1 MWMQNFLNKTFFDSE
16 EVIFELTN
24 HIKTLRSRFR
34 PLPINYFRTADETEM
49 LGTFCGH
56 LIIIFKNCNQSS
68 VTENVMLTG
77 GAVGEGF

>member
-1 MWMQNFLNKTFFDSE
+1 MQNFLNKTFFDSE

-34 PLPINYFRTADETEM
+34 PLPINYFRTADKTEVP
-49 LGTFCGH
+49 GTFCGH
-56 LIIIFKNCNQSS
+56 LIIIIKNCNQSS

-77 GAVGEGF
+77 GAVEEGF